1 MLERN
6 LNFRIIL
13 FFDYWKERY
22 QFISNLDLGKYK
34 HEANVLLWASFDA
47 LSNLWADN
55 IGKDQCGKSGKRIIF
70 DAFLARYGGEQFQL
84 VSLPDVWSRVD
95 QGNVKVDQTKLSDDI
110 STLLKDIGGRH
121 TPSILEE
128 RPTHSRSISDDWSM
142 EKIVDE
148 ILRDCPQTNRTQLK
162 EWLTFSRYGS
172 IAYKQ
177 MRSAYIHE
185 GRSGK
190 GTHEFELQGYQIQ
203 PTYRSS
209 IYATPPIIGF
219 GVEFMLGVLRRCIY
233 EFELDALR
241 LEKDP
246 VPNE

>member
-1 MLERN
+1 MPERS
-6 LNFRIIL
+6 LYFRIIL

-22 QFISNLDLGKYK
+22 QFIYNLDLNKYN

-47 LSNLWADN
+47 LSNLWVDN

-95 QGNVKVDQTKLSDDI
+95 QGNVKVGQTKLPDDI
-110 STLLKDIGGRH
+110 STLLKNIGVRH
-121 TPSILEE
+121 TPNILEE
-128 RPTHSRSISDDWSM
+128 RQTRSISDDWDM
-142 EKIVDE
+142 DKIVDE
-148 ILRDCPQTNRTQLK
+148 ILRNCPQTNRTQLE

-177 MRSAYIHE
+177 MRSTYIHE

-190 GTHEFELQGYQIQ
+190 GTHDFKLHGYQIK

-219 GVEFMLGVLRRCIY
+219 GVEFMLGVLKRCIY
-233 EFELDALR
+233 EFESDALK

-246 VPNE
+246 APNE

>member
-22 QFISNLDLGKYK
+22 QFICNLDLNKYN
-34 HEANVLLWASFDA
+34 HEANVLLWASLDA

-55 IGKDQCGKSGKRIIF
+55 IGNDQCGGSSKRIIF
-70 DAFLARYGGEQFQL
+70 DAFLARYGGDLFQL
-84 VSLPDVWSRVD
+84 VSLPDVWGRIDNKNFTV
-95 QGNVKVDQTKLSDDI
+95 GKTELPNDI
-110 STLLKDIGGRH
+110 PPTLLEDIGGRH

-128 RPTHSRSISDDWSM
+128 RQTRSISDDWDTD
-142 EKIVDE
+142 KIVNE
-148 ILRDCPQTNRTQLK
+148 ILKNCPQTNRTQLE

-190 GTHEFELQGYQIQ
+190 GTHDFELHGYQIQ

-209 IYATPPIIGF
+209 IYTTPPIIGF
-219 GVEFMLGVLRRCIY
+219 GVEFMLSVLKRCIY
-233 EFELDALR
+233 EFELDALT
-241 LEKDP
+241 LKKDP